1 LRQHARRRGVAL
13 RAWRSTA
20 ARRARATLA
29 ASSKAAMSCAVKQ
42 ALAAQRKVLES
53 QRGDSIESVTAA
65 LRSTYDA
72 QLAAL
77 RVDLAAAL
85 ALATQL
91 REEKVCERASEKNA
105 FSAALVEALGE
116 QRALLEGERVAALE
130 LQEQRVRA
138 EFDEVRCNF
147 FCLLPFFCLLILS
160 VVCSLLIAHI
170 LFFCSRQELRA
181 LHALINDLGLSAQ
194 SAAMARGEP
203 RAVPKLSRYGKF
215 STTATVAAA
224 AGKFSSSSSGS
235 SSSSSSSVRLRA
247 STARNAAIDGSP
259 LGSSWR
265 KP

>member
-1 LRQHARRRGVAL
+1 MRAARHERALVARALAVFANRSQATAWRGWVACAARRRRARVLCARADEHAATRALARRFAVLCGAVRSGRAARAALARMGLRQHARRRGVAL

-160 VVCSLLIAHI
+160 FVCSLLI
-170 LFFCSRQELRA
+170 FCSFVRGR
-181 LHALINDLGLSAQ
+181 SC
-194 SAAMARGEP
+194 ARCT
-203 RAVPKLSRYGKF
+203 R
-215 STTATVAAA
+215 
-224 AGKFSSSSSGS
+224 
-235 SSSSSSSVRLRA
+235 
-247 STARNAAIDGSP
+247 
-259 LGSSWR
+259 
-265 KP
+265 